1 MSEQEDIRIRPF
13 APEDDVV
20 RVMTNQELNQVLKRS
35 KNENYQRKMYLRRKI
50 RNKQAYDAVL
60 EERSRKL
67 KQSILDAGGV
77 LQSPD
82 L

>member
-1 MSEQEDIRIRPF
+1 MTDQQDLRLRPF
-13 APEDDVV
+13 APEEDVE
-20 RVMTNQELNQVLKRS
+20 RVITPQELNQVLKRS

-50 RNKQAYDAVL
+50 RNKQAYDAIL

-77 LQSPD
+77 LQSPES
-82 L
+82 